1 VPVNPKDGRSPGEVG
16 AQAYRPDWH
25 WLGPATPFAW
35 RDRFYVRANDFLYC
49 FAPAINGTL
58 QDDPKVVASL
68 RLATAPAEVAKHL
81 THDSAQYRFEAVK
94 KIRSQESGVRS
105 QEVGEKLKA
114 LAKADPHVE
123 IRAEALL
130 ALGLGTGAPGA
141 QLLQALLVEAAAKPW
156 QHRQQ
161 IDSPLREL
169 GLVMRFLGE
178 PAAPAIAQMLA
189 AADPKA
195 QQTAAA
201 LVLYGDVPRT
211 DALRDGL
218 IPLFAKCAIDVDLL
232 SSALVRWTA
241 DTAVAAAFT
250 AAFNDARYSGV
261 QPRLFQYLLPLQTG
275 PKRREFLIT
284 VAGANTQQMTRS
296 AAIAALVADGT
307 VAEIRP
313 LMAAP

>member
-1 VPVNPKDGRSPGEVG
+1 
-16 AQAYRPDWH
+16 
-25 WLGPATPFAW
+25 
-35 RDRFYVRANDFLYC
+35 
-49 FAPAINGTL
+49 
-58 QDDPKVVASL
+58 
-68 RLATAPAEVAKHL
+68 
-81 THDSAQYRFEAVK
+81 
-94 KIRSQESGVRS
+94 
-105 QEVGEKLKA
+105 

-218 IPLFAKCAIDVDLL
+218 IPLFASRAIDVDLL
-232 SSALVRWTA
+232 SSALGRWTA

-296 AAIAALVADGT
+296 AAIAALVADGA

-313 LMAAP
+313 LMAAAKGRVPAEIAQGLAQACAEHKDPAVRATAVDIIAKHLNQDDKQCQMGMVSVLGLFGADAVPALSAIKAIVPARTRN